1 MLCFKTNIL
10 TIRLN
15 QNRFGIRVNKC
26 KMRFKANKEDGS
38 SIKRESERER
48 EIGGEKGYLR

>member
-1 MLCFKTNIL
+1 ML
-10 TIRLN
+10 TIHLN

-38 SIKRESERER
+38 SIKRGTRERGERER
-48 EIGGEKGYLR
+48 EIGERKVI